1 MLYVIFFFII
11 CEDCNIIGNEMGN
24 FVKRIAKVGLD
35 TSCDVCIACT
45 HLGVVC
51 SGPDFSVMTTE
62 CWCEWVW
69 KRREYLRTHDGTHW
83 NNQYIADLAG
93 ISKATM
99 DRIIAGNVTGLTV
112 ETKYRVT
119 YVMVFC
125 RKPGEDPVAY
135 PCAMAAFGLI
145 GDVSPSELIA
155 ENERLKE
162 DAKCINDRIESQYRA
177 LLDAAHN
184 QNALLTSQLEIKD
197 EQIREMSKFMKI
209 KDRRVGILA
218 TSLGVSVLAALLLI
232 IL

>member
-1 MLYVIFFFII
+1 
-11 CEDCNIIGNEMGN
+11 
-24 FVKRIAKVGLD
+24 
-35 TSCDVCIACT
+35 
-45 HLGVVC
+45 
-51 SGPDFSVMTTE
+51 MTTE

-69 KRREYLRTHDGTHW
+69 KRREYLRTNKGAQW

-99 DRIIAGNVTGLTV
+99 DRIIAGNVSGLTV

-145 GDVSPSELIA
+145 GEVSPSDLMA

-162 DAKCINDRIESQYRA
+162 DAKCINERVESQYRA
-177 LLDAAHN
+177 LLEAAHD
-184 QNALLTSQLEIKD
+184 QNALLTTQLTTKD
-197 EQIREMSKFMKI
+197 EQIKEMAQSLKV
-209 KDRRVGILA
+209 KDRRLGVLA
-218 TSLGVSVLAALLLI
+218 TSLGISVLAVLLLI